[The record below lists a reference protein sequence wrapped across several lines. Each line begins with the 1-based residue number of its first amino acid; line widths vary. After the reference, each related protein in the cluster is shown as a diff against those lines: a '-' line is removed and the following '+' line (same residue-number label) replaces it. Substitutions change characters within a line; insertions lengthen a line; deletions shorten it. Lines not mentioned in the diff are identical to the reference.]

1 MSGHQL
7 GMILVIKWFKNWHY
21 EKNVFNKKR
30 SPKLMFTN
38 EKKKEEFCQFLTL
51 KIELWFIDR
60 FFFFPLSML
69 ILSQKSCFLGPTIF
83 EILQPKRY

>member
-30 SPKLMFTN
+30 SPKLIFTN
-38 EKKKEEFCQFLTL
+38 EKKKRRILSIFDIKNWTVIHWQ
-51 KIELWFIDR
+51 I
-60 FFFFPLSML
+60 FFFS
-69 ILSQKSCFLGPTIF
+69 F
-83 EILQPKRY
+83 EYVDS